1 MFLAQRSWI
10 LLACSH
16 SSGVNMI
23 FLHMLRLRLS
33 RQSIR
38 KHLPTGAGTVHS
50 ISRVSGPEALPTMGS
65 GSPGKPPHAWRACV
79 ATHASLAIPVS
90 VPKIGDGFRMM
101 RPWDSLRD
109 DRAHCSAP
117 YVISFSGNNLLH
129 YSSSI
134 KKAETNLDVGQ
145 AAGLDGNRGSAD
157 FSAEPRLPKVW
168 SPGVLIPFRSLGRPF
183 PHIPTK
189 RSKYW
194 RNRSTTRL
202 FISSYALL
210 GAKRDTGGSIDTIL
224 VPSVST

>member
-33 RQSIR
+33 RQPIR

-65 GSPGKPPHAWRACV
+65 GSPGKPPHVCGASMCGHTCV
-79 ATHASLAIPVS
+79 ACYPRIRSRDL
-90 VPKIGDGFRMM
+90 GWFRMM

-129 YSSSI
+129 IHHPSRQRRPVWRV
-134 KKAETNLDVGQ
+134 KGQ
-145 AAGLDGNRGSAD
+145 NVCLARRVAGVRFGL
-157 FSAEPRLPKVW
+157 FECRL
-168 SPGVLIPFRSLGRPF
+168 SGCSRCR
-183 PHIPTK
+183 
-189 RSKYW
+189 
-194 RNRSTTRL
+194 
-202 FISSYALL
+202 
-210 GAKRDTGGSIDTIL
+210 
-224 VPSVST
+224 

>member
-1 MFLAQRSWI
+1 
-10 LLACSH
+10 
-16 SSGVNMI
+16 
-23 FLHMLRLRLS
+23 MLRLRLS
-33 RQSIR
+33 RQPIR

-65 GSPGKPPHAWRACV
+65 GSPGKPPHVCGASMCGHTCV
-79 ATHASLAIPVS
+79 ACYPRIRSRDL
-90 VPKIGDGFRMM
+90 GWFRMM

-129 YSSSI
+129 IHHPSRQRRPVW
-134 KKAETNLDVGQ
+134 TLDSCWFRRQ
-145 AAGLDGNRGSAD
+145 SGLRRFFCGAPIAKSM
-157 FSAEPRLPKVW
+157 V
-168 SPGVLIPFRSLGRPF
+168 PGVLIPFRPLGRPF

>member
-1 MFLAQRSWI
+1 
-10 LLACSH
+10 
-16 SSGVNMI
+16 
-23 FLHMLRLRLS
+23 MLRLRLS
-33 RQSIR
+33 RQPIR

-65 GSPGKPPHAWRACV
+65 GSPGKPPHVCGASMCGHTCV
-79 ATHASLAIPVS
+79 ACYPRIRSRDL
-90 VPKIGDGFRMM
+90 GWFRTM

-117 YVISFSGNNLLH
+117 
-129 YSSSI
+129 SSS
-134 KKAETNLDVGQ
+134 AL
-145 AAGLDGNRGSAD
+145 AATTCCIFIIHQDSGDQFGRWTSCWFRRQSGLRRFFCGAPIAKSM
-157 FSAEPRLPKVW
+157 V
-168 SPGVLIPFRSLGRPF
+168 PGVLIPFRPLGRPF

>member
-1 MFLAQRSWI
+1 
-10 LLACSH
+10 
-16 SSGVNMI
+16 
-23 FLHMLRLRLS
+23 MLRLRLS
-33 RQSIR
+33 RQPIR

-65 GSPGKPPHAWRACV
+65 GSPGKPPHVCGASMCGHTCV
-79 ATHASLAIPVS
+79 ACYPRIRSRDL
-90 VPKIGDGFRMM
+90 GWFRMM

-129 YSSSI
+129 IHHPSRQRRPVW
-134 KKAETNLDVGQ
+134 TLDKLLVRRQ
-145 AAGLDGNRGSAD
+145 SGLRRFFCGAPIAKSM
-157 FSAEPRLPKVW
+157 V
-168 SPGVLIPFRSLGRPF
+168 PGVLIPFRPLGRPF